1 MTVTRSQTGKTPR
14 HGTAPRPLDHA
25 DPYRRKPT
33 TSNLS
38 RSSSELDSEDNG
50 LPKQSGSEPV
60 TPSATNGSAKRGRG
74 RPPKKP
80 LPAADGGAA
89 GPEDY
94 KVDATGEF
102 EFGGP
107 WGVTAIMVAFPLL
120 MWYMWIGAT
129 YYDGKLP
136 LPSPGQTTQA
146 FFVEM
151 ANLVRDGAYP
161 HARAW
166 LIYWAFFV
174 MEGLF
179 YLYLPGVYA
188 EGKPLPHLG
197 GKKLQYYC
205 SGVWSFYVT
214 IALAFG
220 LHFSGVFKLYTIID
234 EFGPI
239 MTVSI
244 LSGILVSIVAYVSAR
259 YRGAEHRMTG
269 VFLYDFFMGAELN
282 PRLLHWL
289 DFKMFFEVRMPWF
302 ILFFM
307 SLAAA
312 TKQYEERGF
321 VAPEMAFV
329 LMAHFLYANACCKG
343 EQLITTSWYRLWPCT
358 VHANDSGIWPLRSGA
373 SC

>member
-1 MTVTRSQTGKTPR
+1 LSPANRYDARKT
-14 HGTAPRPLDHA
+14 ASD
-25 DPYRRKPT
+25 
-33 TSNLS
+33 LS
-38 RSSSELDSEDNG
+38 RTSSELDSEDNG
-50 LPKQSGSEPV
+50 FSQPTSSAV
-60 TPSATNGSAKRGRG
+60 ATPSPNGTVKRGRG
-74 RPPKKP
+74 RPRKVP
-80 LPAADGGAA
+80 LAAPATAAADL
-89 GPEDY
+89 ENY
-94 KVDATGEF
+94 KVDSSGEF

-120 MWYMWIGAT
+120 MWYMWLGAT
-129 YYDGKLP
+129 YYGGKLP
-136 LPSPGQTTQA
+136 LPSSDQTTLA

-151 ANLVRDGAYP
+151 KNLVYYGAYP
-161 HARAW
+161 TAHAW
-166 LIYWAFFV
+166 LIYWSFFI

-214 IALAFG
+214 IALAFA
-220 LHFSGVFKLYTIID
+220 LHFTGVFKLYTIID

-269 VFLYDFFMGAELN
+269 VFVYDFFMGAELN
-282 PRLLHWL
+282 PRLLNWL

-312 TKQYEERGF
+312 AKQYEDRGY

-343 EQLITTSWYRLWPCT
+343 EQLITTSW
-358 VHANDSGIWPLRSGA
+358 
-373 SC
+373 

>member
-1 MTVTRSQTGKTPR
+1 LSTANRYDARKT
-14 HGTAPRPLDHA
+14 ASD
-25 DPYRRKPT
+25 
-33 TSNLS
+33 LS
-38 RSSSELDSEDNG
+38 RTSSELDSEDNG
-50 LPKQSGSEPV
+50 FSLRTSSAV
-60 TPSATNGSAKRGRG
+60 ATPSPNGTVKRGRG
-74 RPPKKP
+74 RPRKVP
-80 LPAADGGAA
+80 LAAPATAAAD
-89 GPEDY
+89 PENY
-94 KVDATGEF
+94 KVDSSGEF

-120 MWYMWIGAT
+120 MWYMWLGAT
-129 YYDGKLP
+129 YYGGHLP
-136 LPSPGQTTQA
+136 LPSSDQTTLA

-151 ANLVRDGAYP
+151 KNLVYYGAYP
-161 HARAW
+161 TAHAW
-166 LIYWAFFV
+166 LIYWSFFI

-205 SGVWSFYVT
+205 SGVWSFYFT
-214 IALAFG
+214 IALAFA
-220 LHFSGVFKLYTIID
+220 LHFTGVFKLYTIID

-269 VFLYDFFMGAELN
+269 VFVYDFFMGAELN
-282 PRLLHWL
+282 PRLLNWL

-312 TKQYEERGF
+312 AKQYEDRGY

-343 EQLITTSWYRLWPCT
+343 EQLITTSW
-358 VHANDSGIWPLRSGA
+358 
-373 SC
+373 